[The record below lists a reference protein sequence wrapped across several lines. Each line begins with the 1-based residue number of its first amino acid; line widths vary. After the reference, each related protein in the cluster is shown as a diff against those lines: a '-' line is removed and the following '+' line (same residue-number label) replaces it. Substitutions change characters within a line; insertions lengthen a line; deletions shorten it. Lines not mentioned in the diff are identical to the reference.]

1 MSSSISLLPIQLE
14 YNKETSIITKVEKP
28 SAEDLLKPGTYRI
41 TLTPTEQIKANIES
55 KIPRK
60 APVVQTAA
68 TEPANLVGE
77 DFEVEVEEEELMPE
91 PEQKPGAA
99 IEKLKEVL
107 KDAPQELVDSLKSEL
122 SVAIAKNLYSA
133 ADIIAI
139 QEALDQ
145 RQRELDSGAQIK
157 LTANNVKTGDALIAN
172 QTIFTGKNDSEI
184 FASEGDDVVIKKV
197 DPTNNKVTLKSLSNG
212 KQKTVIFEELNKMF
226 ILKQTVMAFEEEE
239 TDLAP
244 LTKVEKSFVN
254 DSIDNVNELLRSDK
268 RKEALRKEAAFE
280 TMDDI
285 DTELFEDTTSD
296 C

>member
-1 MSSSISLLPIQLE
+1 MNSTISLLPIQLE
-14 YNKETSIITKVEKP
+14 YDDETSIISKVERP
-28 SAEDLLKPGTYRI
+28 SAKDLLKPGTYRI
-41 TLTPTEQIKANIES
+41 NLTPTEQIKANIES

-60 APVVQTAA
+60 VEVVETAV
-68 TEPANLVGE
+68 TEPANIIGE
-77 DFEVEVEEEELMPE
+77 DFEVEVEEEMMPE
-91 PEQKPGAA
+91 PPAQQGAP
-99 IEKLKEVL
+99 IEKLKSAL
-107 KDAPQELVDSLKSEL
+107 KDAPQELLDSIKSEL
-122 SVAIAKNLYSA
+122 SRGIANNLFTA

-139 QEALDQ
+139 QEVIDQ
-145 RQRELDSGAQIK
+145 RQRELDSGGPVK

-184 FASEGDDVVIKKV
+184 FASEGDDVVIGKV
-197 DPTNNKVTLKSLSNG
+197 DPNNNKVTLKSLSNG
-212 KQKTVIFEELNKMF
+212 KQKPVSFEELNKMF

-239 TDLAP
+239 TDQAP

-254 DSIDNVNELLRSDK
+254 DSIDNVNELLRDNE
-268 RKEALRKEAAFE
+268 RKEALRKEAALE

>member
-1 MSSSISLLPIQLE
+1 M
-14 YNKETSIITKVEKP
+14 
-28 SAEDLLKPGTYRI
+28 
-41 TLTPTEQIKANIES
+41 
-55 KIPRK
+55 
-60 APVVQTAA
+60 
-68 TEPANLVGE
+68 
-77 DFEVEVEEEELMPE
+77 
-91 PEQKPGAA
+91 
-99 IEKLKEVL
+99 
-107 KDAPQELVDSLKSEL
+107 
-122 SVAIAKNLYSA
+122 
-133 ADIIAI
+133 AI

-145 RQRELDSGAQIK
+145 RQRELDSGGPVK

-184 FASEGDDVVIKKV
+184 FASEGDDVVVGKV
-197 DPTNNKVTLKSLSNG
+197 DPNNNKVTLKSLSNG
-212 KQKTVIFEELNKMF
+212 KQKPVSFEELNKMF

-239 TDLAP
+239 TDQAP

-254 DSIDNVNELLRSDK
+254 DSIDNVNELLRNNE